1 MTQRKRIK
9 LLSVLE
15 GNCTH
20 IEIEL
25 FYSKGG
31 MNYFTN
37 SNERR
42 GLYLS
47 VQPVTISQNS
57 KGYTIFTGV
66 KQFVKEMQKFSQK
79 TFDTFEVDTDILDK
93 LLEHVIEKNNIRLVV

>member
-47 VQPVTISQNS
+47 VQPVTLSERS
-57 KGYTIFTGV
+57 KSFMGFSGV
-66 KQFVKEMQKFSQK
+66 KQFVKEMNRFTQKAL
-79 TFDTFEVDTDILDK
+79 DTFEVDTDMLDK
-93 LLEHVIEKNNIRLVV
+93 LLQHVIEKNNIKLVV

>member
-20 IEIEL
+20 IEVEL
-25 FYSKGG
+25 FYTKGG
-31 MNYFTN
+31 MNYFTS

-47 VQPVTISQNS
+47 VQPVTISERS
-57 KGYTIFTGV
+57 KSFIGFSGV
-66 KQFVKEMQKFSQK
+66 KQFVKEMPKFSQK
-79 TFDTFEVDTDILDK
+79 TFDTFEVDTDMLDN
-93 LLEHVIEKNNIRLVV
+93 LLQHVIDKNNIKLVI